1 MLNAGSRPPIVGS
14 TRKVMLTVA
23 PAGVADTTPPAP
35 WWVLALRRLWVQVA
49 PLLPVLIDELISL
62 YQQGEITVPHAWVP
76 VVSVLIILIQTAA
89 KAAKE
94 QQNAE
99 AARQLQQQGVPV
111 GTVYH
116 PVVARDLLEPVTA
129 PPERTD

>member
-1 MLNAGSRPPIVGS
+1 MLNAGSRPPIVRS

-23 PAGVADTTPPAP
+23 PAGVADTTPPAR

-49 PLLPVLIDELISL
+49 PLLPVLLDELISL
-62 YQQGEITVPHAWVP
+62 YQQGQITVPHAWVP
-76 VVSVLIILIQTAA
+76 AVSVLIILIQTAA

-111 GTVYH
+111 GTV
-116 PVVARDLLEPVTA
+116 
-129 PPERTD
+129 